1 MTELTLEQIDL
12 DGAIREALDNVS
24 GDTRAAFLR
33 KSVIAGGGLVG
44 GGIALA
50 AFPRE
55 ARAATKGDVAILNFA
70 LTLEFL
76 EASFYYYSVILGAL
90 SGPAKT
96 MARVIYQHE
105 QAHVNFLRKALGSAA
120 VKKPKFN
127 FQGTVEDQDLFLSTA
142 QLLEDTGVGAYAGA
156 APLREGRRHPGGGRL
171 GALRRGTARRM
182 GPAHAGQPA
191 RTGGL
196 RQADQGRRRPGR
208 GAQHEVHRRL
218 LARSTYAA

>member
-156 APLREGRRHPGGGRL
+156 APSVKDDAILAAAVSVHSVEARHAAWVRHMLSNPPAPVAFDKPIK
-171 GALRRGTARRM
+171 GA
-182 GPAHAGQPA
+182 
-191 RTGGL
+191 
-196 RQADQGRRRPGR
+196 D
-208 GAQHEVHRRL
+208 V
-218 LARSTYAA
+218 LAAVRSTKFIVGF

>member
-156 APLREGRRHPGGGRL
+156 APSVKDDAILAAAVSVHSVEARHAAWVRHML
-171 GALRRGTARRM
+171 GNP
-182 GPAHAGQPA
+182 PAPLAFDKPIKG
-191 RTGGL
+191 
-196 RQADQGRRRPGR
+196 AD
-208 GAQHEVHRRL
+208 V
-218 LARSTYAA
+218 LAAVRSTKFIVGF

>member
-127 FQGTVEDQDLFLSTA
+127 FQGTVEDQDLFLATA

-156 APLREGRRHPGGGRL
+156 APPVADDAILAAAVSVHSVEARHAAWVRHML
-171 GALRRGTARRM
+171 GNP
-182 GPAHAGQPA
+182 PAPVAFDKPIKG
-191 RTGGL
+191 
-196 RQADQGRRRPGR
+196 AD
-208 GAQHEVHRRL
+208 V
-218 LARSTYAA
+218 LAAVRSTKFIVGF

>member
-156 APLREGRRHPGGGRL
+156 APSVKDDAILSAAVSVHSVEARHAAWVRHML
-171 GALRRGTARRM
+171 GNP
-182 GPAHAGQPA
+182 PAPVAFDKPIKG
-191 RTGGL
+191 
-196 RQADQGRRRPGR
+196 AD
-208 GAQHEVHRRL
+208 V
-218 LARSTYAA
+218 LAAVRSTKFIVGF

>member
-156 APLREGRRHPGGGRL
+156 APSVKDDAILAAAVSVHSVEARHAAWVRHML
-171 GALRRGTARRM
+171 GNP
-182 GPAHAGQPA
+182 PAPVAFDKPIKG
-191 RTGGL
+191 
-196 RQADQGRRRPGR
+196 AD
-208 GAQHEVHRRL
+208 V
-218 LARSTYAA
+218 LAAVRSTKFIVGF